1 MSRLN
6 ILKISLPLIL
16 FVVFL
21 NFSSSQNFSD
31 SNVSVNI
38 EWQAIDSYT
47 PTFYEGKAL
56 PGEEAYIKALAIVD
70 ANSFVGAIN
79 SNSLYYSWKYNDYY
93 VYNYSGT
100 GMKTI
105 YFTLDKLQS
114 TNTLELSV
122 YSDSSQSTLL
132 GKKVVEIRP
141 TPVLP
146 ILYRKYDNN
155 MITYSNAI
163 NKKYQDLQVDSGDSF
178 NISAEPYFFSVKN
191 TLDPVLNY
199 SWTIDGI
206 FNGNISSNTYNYFA
220 GSVNSL
226 NLKIA
231 NGQKILQEGGTQ
243 INFLVKK

>member
-79 SNSLYYSWKYNDYY
+79 SNSLYYSWKYND
-93 VYNYSGT
+93 S
-100 GMKTI
+100 KTK
-105 YFTLDKLQS
+105 FR
-114 TNTLELSV
+114 
-122 YSDSSQSTLL
+122 STLYYRRIA
-132 GKKVVEIRP
+132 GEI
-141 TPVLP
+141 T
-146 ILYRKYDNN
+146 K
-155 MITYSNAI
+155 
-163 NKKYQDLQVDSGDSF
+163 
-178 NISAEPYFFSVKN
+178 
-191 TLDPVLNY
+191 
-199 SWTIDGI
+199 
-206 FNGNISSNTYNYFA
+206 
-220 GSVNSL
+220 
-226 NLKIA
+226 
-231 NGQKILQEGGTQ
+231 
-243 INFLVKK
+243 